1 MIDKLDALVVKYHD
15 LGEKMADQD
24 TINDNKVWQKI
35 VIEHNE
41 LTPIV
46 EMYTRYKDILQAKQE
61 AQEILDTSG
70 DKELEEMAYVEI
82 GELKEQEEEVFQEL
96 RMLLIPKDPNDTKNV
111 IMEIRAGAGGDEAGL
126 FAAELMRM
134 YLRYAEGRRWKTEM
148 IDYSETGVG
157 GIKEASFIIK
167 GNGAYS
173 RLKFESGTHRVQ
185 RVPATESGGRIHTST
200 ATVAVLPEIDDVEI
214 EIGPNDIR
222 VDVFRS
228 GGHGGQSVNTTDSAV
243 RITHLPTGIVATCQD
258 GKSQQMN
265 KEQAMKVLRARLY
278 EKAMTEQTD
287 AIASERRLQ
296 IGTGDRSAKIRTYN
310 FPQSRITDHRIHET
324 THQLEA
330 FLMGDIDD
338 MIDKLISYF
347 QAESLQHMAQE

>member
-1 MIDKLDALVVKYHD
+1 MIDKLDALIVKYHE

-24 TINDNKVWQKI
+24 IISDNKQWQKI

-70 DKELEEMAYVEI
+70 DKELGEMAYLEI
-82 GELKEQEEEVFQEL
+82 GELKEQEEAVFQEL

-157 GIKEASFIIK
+157 GIKEASFMIK

-330 FLMGDIDD
+330 FLMGDIDE

-347 QAESLQHMAQE
+347 QAESLQHMAQ